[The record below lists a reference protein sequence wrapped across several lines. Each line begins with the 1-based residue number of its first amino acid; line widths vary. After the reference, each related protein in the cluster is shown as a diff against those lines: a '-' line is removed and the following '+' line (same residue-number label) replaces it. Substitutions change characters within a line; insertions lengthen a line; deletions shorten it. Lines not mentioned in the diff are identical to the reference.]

1 MGNQNDLS
9 EILILGVGN
18 ILLQDEG
25 IGIHAV
31 RELEKMEWPDHVKL
45 LDGGTGGFHMLSVFQ
60 EYKTIIMID
69 AALDQD
75 PPGTIKVLEPKF
87 SKDFPRALSSHDIGL
102 KDLLDSANL
111 LGPLPKIHLIA
122 VTIKPQQNLEM
133 ELTENMRNI
142 LPEIV
147 DRLKEILK
155 MQ

>member
-1 MGNQNDLS
+1 MENQNKLN

-25 IGIHAV
+25 VGIHAI
-31 RELEKMEWPDHVKL
+31 RKMEELEWPDHVKL
-45 LDGGTGGFHMLSVFQ
+45 LDGGTGGFHMLSILQ

-69 AALDQD
+69 AALDKD

-87 SKDFPRALSSHDIGL
+87 SKDFPRVLSSHDIGL

-122 VTIKPQQNLEM
+122 VTIKPQQDLEM
-133 ELTENMRNI
+133 ELSDEFRQI
-142 LPEIV
+142 IPEIITKV
-147 DRLKEILK
+147 KEILK
-155 MQ
+155 V

>member
-1 MGNQNDLS
+1 MRNQNDLN

-25 IGIHAV
+25 IGIHAISKLE
-31 RELEKMEWPDHVKL
+31 ELGWPDHIKL

-87 SKDFPRALSSHDIGL
+87 SKDFPKALSSHDIGL

-122 VTIKPQQNLEM
+122 VTIKPQQNLKM
-133 ELTENMRNI
+133 ELSDEMREI

-147 DRLKEILK
+147 KEVKNILNL
-155 MQ
+155 

>member
-1 MGNQNDLS
+1 MVNKNDLH

-25 IGIHAV
+25 VGIHAI
-31 RELEKMEWPDHVKL
+31 RKMEEMDWPDHVKL
-45 LDGGTGGFHMLSVFQ
+45 LDGGTGGFHMLSILQ

-69 AALDQD
+69 AALDND

-122 VTIKPQQNLEM
+122 VTIKPQQDLEI
-133 ELTENMRNI
+133 ELSDEFSKL
-142 LPEIV
+142 LPEIIIKV
-147 DRLKEILK
+147 KEIL
-155 MQ
+155 QI

>member
-1 MGNQNDLS
+1 MGNQNDID

-25 IGIHAV
+25 IGIHAI

-75 PPGTIKVLEPKF
+75 TPGTIKVLEPKF

-122 VTIKPQQNLEM
+122 VTIKPQQDLEM
-133 ELTENMRNI
+133 ELSENMRNI
-142 LPEIV
+142 LPEIIERV
-147 DRLKEILK
+147 KEILK
-155 MQ
+155 V

>member
-1 MGNQNDLS
+1 MKNRNKHD

-25 IGIHAV
+25 VGIHAI
-31 RELEKMEWPDHVKL
+31 RKMEELKWPDHVKL
-45 LDGGTGGFHMLSVFQ
+45 LDGGTGGFHMLSILQ

-69 AALDQD
+69 AALDED

-87 SKDFPRALSSHDIGL
+87 SKDFPRVLSSHDIGL

-122 VTIKPQQNLEM
+122 VTIKPQQDLKI
-133 ELTENMRNI
+133 ELSDEFRQI
-142 LPEIV
+142 LPEIITKV
-147 DRLKEILK
+147 KEILK
-155 MQ
+155 G

>member
-1 MGNQNDLS
+1 MPD

-25 IGIHAV
+25 VGIHAI
-31 RELEKMEWPDHVKL
+31 REMEELEWPDHVKL
-45 LDGGTGGFHMLSVFQ
+45 LDGGTGGFHMLSILQ

-69 AALDQD
+69 ATLDSD
-75 PPGTIKVLEPKF
+75 PPGTIKVLKPKF

-122 VTIKPQQNLEM
+122 VTIKPQQDLEM
-133 ELTENMRNI
+133 ELSREFRHI
-142 LPEIV
+142 LPEIIKKV
-147 DRLKEILK
+147 KEVLKT
-155 MQ
+155 